1 MGAFLQIRVSA
12 VTADPAKVARAWPR
26 LIKLAYPLEGAAS
39 EASPGVLE
47 LAATLG
53 DRLVLGEVAEKDGFD
68 PRPGIRAVAAVSVRL
83 EEALAARDPQTAD
96 SLSYEIEDALT
107 ELERGLG

>member
-12 VTADPAKVARAWPR
+12 VTFDPGKVDKAWPG
-26 LIKLAYPLEGAAS
+26 LVKLAFPT
-39 EASPGVLE
+39 EATPPRERAGVLE
-47 LAATLG
+47 LVAALS
-53 DRLVLGEVAEKDGFD
+53 DRLALGEVAESDGFD
-68 PRPGIRAVAAVSVRL
+68 PRPGIRAASALAARL

-96 SLSYEIEDALT
+96 MLSYRIEDTLA